1 MTEPCEI
8 NIKISVD
15 KTELDALEA
24 QLTRI
29 KGLSA
34 NGNGSAKFHIKAR
47 TAVKPEI
54 GFTSDVFKIFDG
66 QTFIRSAYIESAKSL
81 MEKQHAEINRL
92 DVALNKVNV
101 TGRGKPEFEIT
112 TEQKL
117 AELEANITQLQAAYI
132 RLENQAVTSP
142 DRTNVRKMVADE
154 IARQTHEGGS
164 LHYARFNWIMS
175 DEKA

>member
-8 NIKISVD
+8 KIKISVD

-34 NGNGSAKFHIKAR
+34 NGNGSTKFHIKAR
-47 TAVKPEI
+47 TTVKPEV
-54 GFTSDVFKIFDG
+54 GFTSDVFKILDG

-81 MEKQHAEINRL
+81 MEQQHAEINRL

-101 TGRGKPEFEIT
+101 TERGKPEFEIT

-117 AELEANITQLQAAYI
+117 AELELKMTQLQSSYI
-132 RLENQAVTSP
+132 ALENQGASSP
-142 DRTNVRKMVADE
+142 SRVDVRGMITDE
-154 IARQTHEGGS
+154 IARQTRAGGL
-164 LHYARFNWIMS
+164 LHSSILR
-175 DEKA
+175 